1 MLRWNQITIPR
12 EFTIQNT
19 KPSRNIAEKN
29 VQEPTEEPDGRAL
42 IGFNSSWDKGS
53 SQKFLEN
60 VKLLWSSHAMPFKS
74 SNYHYLKDNQ
84 VKDSKISYYTATIA

>member
-19 KPSRNIAEKN
+19 RTPTNIAEKN
-29 VQEPTEEPDGRAL
+29 VQQPTEEPDGRVL

-53 SQKFLEN
+53 SRKFLEN
-60 VKLLWSSHAMPFKS
+60 VKLLRSSYAMPFKS

-84 VKDSKISYYTATIA
+84 VKDSKIIYYTATIA